1 MSNNAFPCRNGIE
14 DTPVLLAGDFNSPQ
28 EDPVYDYVQKSEF
41 KSSYREFHGRE
52 PGVTHRDHNG
62 RDMAVDYIFYRC
74 CTLIQF
80 VFYV

>member
-1 MSNNAFPCRNGIE
+1 M
-14 DTPVLLAGDFNSPQ
+14 LLAGDFNSPQ